1 MRRLKKNDTV
11 LVLSGKDKGKKG
23 KVLRVF
29 PDGCKVIVE
38 GVALVKKHQKPSQ
51 KFKGGIIDRPMAIAG
66 DKVMLVCPRCNKPT
80 RINGSRI
87 CKKCQELVDK
97 N

>member
-11 LVLSGKDKGKKG
+11 IVLSGKDKGKKG
-23 KVLRVF
+23 KVLRILK
-29 PDGCKVIVE
+29 DQGKLIVE

-51 KFKGGIIDRPMAIAG
+51 KFKGGIIDRPMALPA
-66 DKVMLVCPRCNKPT
+66 DKVMLICPRCHKPT
-80 RINGSRI
+80 RIGGNRI